1 MSDPVALNVQA
12 GKSTKLAFASR
23 ATLHGVGLAVLLLFV
38 YIALE
43 WLSFLHE
50 QEGLPVTP
58 WNPGLGLMF
67 AVIIIF
73 GPAYGIVL
81 FIGVLLA
88 ELLVLRS
95 TLPLPII
102 LAIGAI
108 VAASYTAVALVSRR
122 FLHLDWHAF
131 QMRDILVLFA
141 GGLVGAV
148 VTSTLLCMLLL
159 SVNYSTLSNIFRTS
173 IPLVLGD
180 LIGIVVMTPLLLRAF
195 LRWDTLRSLS
205 LERIVEFAGF
215 ALAIFLLLAL
225 TIWLGHH
232 QQNLF
237 YLLFLPVVVS
247 AVRHGIDGA
256 CTTLAIAQ
264 LVLVGMLH
272 FHGFDLARF
281 TEYQVLMLVLT
292 LTGLVVGALGSERQL
307 ADEAARIAALKL
319 LEMQTQATRTAR
331 LNLVSGMAAALAHE
345 VNQPMTAARALARSV
360 QQILRTPDGDIARAE
375 GNVTTMIEQIDHAG
389 AVVRRMREF
398 LRRGKPHISTL
409 DIKVVLMEALALV
422 KPLAGARHIEVNL
435 LLPDRLPPVYGD
447 RVQVHQVIINLVRNA
462 VEAITDSGRTDGC
475 VSVAVLSSVANGEI
489 EITVMDNGAGIDAE
503 QIPMLFEP
511 LNTSRTDGI
520 GLGLSICKT
529 LIEAHGGRI
538 WLSSSMPG
546 QTEFRFTLPAGST
559 GGPEP

>member
-1 MSDPVALNVQA
+1 MAARVGKPTENAVAR
-12 GKSTKLAFASR
+12 R
-23 ATLHGVGLAVLLLFV
+23 ATLPDLRLSLLFLFLYV
-38 YIALE
+38 GLE

-67 AVIIIF
+67 AVIIIA

-102 LAIGAI
+102 CAVGVI
-108 VAASYTAVALVSRR
+108 VAAPYTAVALVARG
-122 FLHLDWHAF
+122 FLHLDKHAF

-141 GGLVGAV
+141 GGLVGAIIA
-148 VTSTLLCMLLL
+148 STLLCILLL
-159 SVNYSTLSNIFRTS
+159 SVNYSDLSNIARTS
-173 IPLVLGD
+173 MPLVLGD
-180 LIGIVVMTPLLLRAF
+180 LIGIVVVTPLLLRAF
-195 LRWDTLRSLS
+195 LRRDRLGSLS
-205 LERIVEFAGF
+205 LVHMAEFASY
-215 ALAIFLLLAL
+215 ALAIFLLLVL
-225 TIWLGHH
+225 TMWLGHH

-237 YLLFLPVVVS
+237 YLLFLPVVVA

-256 CTTLAIAQ
+256 CTALAITQ
-264 LVLVGMLH
+264 FVLVGLLH
-272 FHGFDLARF
+272 FHGFELTRF

-292 LTGLVVGALGSERQL
+292 LTGLVVGALCSERQL
-307 ADEAARIAALKL
+307 ADESARIAALRL
-319 LEMQTQATRTAR
+319 HEMQTEAARTAR

-360 QQILRTPDGDIARAE
+360 QQILRMPDGDIARAE
-375 GNVTTMIEQIDHAG
+375 SNVTTMIEQIDHAG

-409 DIKVVLMEALALV
+409 DIKVVLMEAIALV
-422 KPLAGARHIEVNL
+422 KPLASARQIEVNL
-435 LLPDRLPPVYGD
+435 TLPGRTPPAYGD
-447 RVQVHQVIINLVRNA
+447 RVQVQQVIINLVRNA
-462 VEAITDSGRTDGC
+462 VEAITDSGRTDGRI
-475 VSVAVLSSVANGEI
+475 SVAVLPSGSTSEI
-489 EITVMDNGAGIDAE
+489 EIAVLDNGVGIDAS

-511 LNTSRTDGI
+511 LNTSRPDGI

-529 LIEAHGGRI
+529 LVEAHGGRI
-538 WLSSSMPG
+538 WLSSSMAG

-559 GGPEP
+559 TGVGA

>member
-1 MSDPVALNVQA
+1 MAARVGKPTENAVAR
-12 GKSTKLAFASR
+12 R
-23 ATLHGVGLAVLLLFV
+23 ATLPDLRLSLLFLFLYV
-38 YIALE
+38 GLE

-67 AVIIIF
+67 AVIIIA

-102 LAIGAI
+102 FAVGVI
-108 VAASYTAVALVSRR
+108 VAAPYTAVALVARG
-122 FLHLDWHAF
+122 FLHLDKHAF

-141 GGLVGAV
+141 GGLVGAIIA
-148 VTSTLLCMLLL
+148 STLLCILLL
-159 SVNYSTLSNIFRTS
+159 SVNYSDLSNIARTS
-173 IPLVLGD
+173 MPLVLGD
-180 LIGIVVMTPLLLRAF
+180 LIGIVVVTPLLLRAF
-195 LRWDTLRSLS
+195 LRRDRLGSLS
-205 LERIVEFAGF
+205 LVHMAEFASY
-215 ALAIFLLLAL
+215 ALAIFLLLVL
-225 TIWLGHH
+225 TMWLGHH

-237 YLLFLPVVVS
+237 YLLFLPVVVA

-256 CTTLAIAQ
+256 CTALAITQ
-264 LVLVGMLH
+264 FVLVGLLH
-272 FHGFDLARF
+272 FHGFELTRF

-292 LTGLVVGALGSERQL
+292 LTGLVVGALCSERQL
-307 ADEAARIAALKL
+307 ADESARIAALRL
-319 LEMQTQATRTAR
+319 HEMQTEAARTAR

-360 QQILRTPDGDIARAE
+360 QQILRMPDGDIARAE
-375 GNVTTMIEQIDHAG
+375 SNVTTMIEQIDHAG

-409 DIKVVLMEALALV
+409 DIKVVLMEAIALV
-422 KPLAGARHIEVNL
+422 KPLASARQIEVNL
-435 LLPDRLPPVYGD
+435 TLPGPTPPAYGD
-447 RVQVHQVIINLVRNA
+447 RVQVQQVIINLVRNA
-462 VEAITDSGRTDGC
+462 VEAITDSGRTDGRI
-475 VSVAVLSSVANGEI
+475 SVAVLPSGSTSEI
-489 EITVMDNGAGIDAE
+489 EIAVLDNGVGIDAS

-511 LNTSRTDGI
+511 LNTSRPDGI

-529 LIEAHGGRI
+529 LVEAHGGRI
-538 WLSSSMPG
+538 WLSSSMAG

-559 GGPEP
+559 TGVGA